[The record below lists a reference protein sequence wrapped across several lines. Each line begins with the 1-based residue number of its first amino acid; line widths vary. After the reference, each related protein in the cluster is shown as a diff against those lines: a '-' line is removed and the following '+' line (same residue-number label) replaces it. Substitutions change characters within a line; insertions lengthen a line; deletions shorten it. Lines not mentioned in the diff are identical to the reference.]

1 MSLEL
6 VTRDDFENRTLAHYR
21 TEGSKN
27 GVRLYQNKD
36 GSLTPLGRIHYG
48 VGLGRDRSSGGA
60 VAMLV
65 GKKQVNKDGSLTKRG
80 INAVEEVARD
90 GGYLGVSKKEANS
103 GHAAERTKVIE
114 AFRKESYER
123 VEKTDPEQREREK
136 LEEEIWNKYKDQYA
150 EATLK
155 DLQLPVNEKNKGV
168 VKDTFKKYDTSY
180 ESYDA
185 DKEGKL
191 EEHVKAIQDNRDK
204 RFKSENSI
212 TKKDV
217 NESVQQFNDTVKAL
231 KEEREKSNGKESL
244 AQEKKSRQQE
254 EKDIRI
260 LSDAELDK
268 RISRLQKEKQY
279 SELLNERRQRE
290 KGPVEQA
297 ASKYFREFAEKLAR
311 KSLDKLA
318 DKLLQKAFGGKS
330 NNNNGNDNKGN
341 NSSNNKNDQNS
352 SNGNGQKFSKAEKSQ
367 IRSMAGAGKSVVD
380 IAQALGTTEDKIK
393 SYMSAA
399 GVTIS

>member
-1 MSLEL
+1 MNLEL

-48 VGLGRDRSSGGA
+48 IGKAKDAASAEIKDHVKIVTSTSNVDKTAAKAELNEHRAERAKEKSGSDSVTKFDYRATKLREKEQAMRDKEAKRDRSTS
-60 VAMLV
+60 
-65 GKKQVNKDGSLTKRG
+65 
-80 INAVEEVARD
+80 
-90 GGYLGVSKKEANS
+90 
-103 GHAAERTKVIE
+103 
-114 AFRKESYER
+114 
-123 VEKTDPEQREREK
+123 
-136 LEEEIWNKYKDQYA
+136 EI
-150 EATLK
+150 
-155 DLQLPVNEKNKGV
+155 
-168 VKDTFKKYDTSY
+168 
-180 ESYDA
+180 
-185 DKEGKL
+185 
-191 EEHVKAIQDNRDK
+191 
-204 RFKSENSI
+204 
-212 TKKDV
+212 KKDV
-217 NESVQQFNDTVKAL
+217 DESVQKFNDTVKAL
-231 KEEREKSNGKESL
+231 KEEHEKSNGKESL

-260 LSDAELDK
+260 LTDAELDK

-318 DKLLQKAFGGKS
+318 DKLLQKAFSGKS
-330 NNNNGNDNKGN
+330 NNNNNNGNNNKSN
-341 NSSNNKNDQNS
+341 NSSNNKSDSNS
-352 SNGNGQKFSKAEKSQ
+352 SGGNGQKFSKAEKSQ
-367 IRSMAGAGKSVVD
+367 IRSMAGAGKSVAD
-380 IAQALGTTEDKIK
+380 IAQALGTTEDKVK